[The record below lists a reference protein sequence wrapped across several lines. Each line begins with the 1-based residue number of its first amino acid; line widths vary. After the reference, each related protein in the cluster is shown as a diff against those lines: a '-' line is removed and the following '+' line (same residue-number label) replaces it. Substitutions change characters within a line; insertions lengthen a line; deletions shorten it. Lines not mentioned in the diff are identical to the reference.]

1 MISLCPFELG
11 VMGTGSGGQK
21 RAILAVNH
29 ETLYDGRIMVNKALP

>member
-21 RAILAVNH
+21 NLFTAGTVKPFMI
-29 ETLYDGRIMVNKALP
+29 GG